1 MATVISTI
9 IGTALPYII
18 SFPNFSAQLA
28 FVGVEL
34 NDKNLQNIR

>member
-1 MATVISTI
+1 MAAAIPTI

-18 SFPNFSAQLA
+18 SFPNFSDQLA

-34 NDKNLQNIR
+34 DDKNRQNIR